1 MKLPRLIRPQFDIE
15 YVRYRDFPRIASIIL
30 RRAVFVRIL
39 NIQIHGVTVQKHRI
53 WIVPKYKVKKVN
65 RIEEQCESE

>member
-15 YVRYRDFPRIASIIL
+15 YVRYRDLPLIMSIVL

-39 NIQIHGVTVQKHRI
+39 NIQINGVTVQKHRI
-53 WIVPKYKVKKVN
+53 WIIPKYKVKKVDAL
-65 RIEEQCESE
+65 